1 MIKKIFILFLTWRIL
16 LFIIAILAPSLIPVF
31 GNKFPYVELLKSY
44 HLPAWAWA
52 FGNFDGVH
60 YLRIARDGYAYGFTQ
75 AFFPLYPVL
84 IKVVSYLTL
93 GNYLLSAL
101 LVSNVSFLI
110 ALIIFHKLIKK
121 VFDEKIAL
129 WSTIFL
135 VFSPTSF
142 YFGSVYTESTFF
154 LFTIAAFYLVEKE
167 RYLLASVFGFFA
179 SATRLVGVFLAP
191 TLIKKSK
198 VNAYALIIAPL
209 GLIFYMT
216 YLKISFN
223 NPLYFLTAQSAFGQ
237 SRTTAS
243 IVFIPQVVYRSIA
256 QILTTHGLVL
266 FNSSLDLIFTIVA
279 LIILLISFKF
289 VKKSWIFFS
298 IVSVILPTLT
308 GSLISMPR
316 YILIAFPIFITL
328 AHINNNFVKSLILI
342 IFISALI
349 ITTALFTRGYWI
361 A

>member
-1 MIKKIFILFLTWRIL
+1 MIKKIFLLFLTWRIF
-16 LFIIAILAPSLIPVF
+16 LFIIAILSPSIIPIF
-31 GNKFPYVELLKSY
+31 GNKFPYVGLLESY
-44 HLPAWAWA
+44 HLPAWMWS

-60 YLRIARDGYAYGFTQ
+60 YLRIAKDGYAYGFTQ
-75 AFFPLYPVL
+75 AFFPLYPIL

-93 GNYLLSAL
+93 GNYLISAL

-110 ALIIFHKLIKK
+110 ALIIFYKLIKK
-121 VFDEKIAL
+121 VFDEKIAF
-129 WSTIFL
+129 WSTTFL

-179 SATRLVGVFLAP
+179 STTRLIGVILAA
-191 TLIKKSK
+191 TLMKKTK
-198 VNAYALIIAPL
+198 INAYALTIVPL
-209 GLIFYMT
+209 GLIFYMI
-216 YLKISFN
+216 YLKIGFN

-243 IVFIPQVVYRSIA
+243 VVFLPQVVYRSIA

-279 LIILLISFKF
+279 LITLLISFKF

-298 IVSVILPTLT
+298 IVSVVLPTFT

-316 YILIAFPIFITL
+316 YILIAFPIYITL
-328 AHINNNFVKSLILI
+328 AHIKNGITKSAILL
-342 IFISALI
+342 IFITMLAV
-349 ITTALFTRGYWI
+349 TTALFTQGYWI